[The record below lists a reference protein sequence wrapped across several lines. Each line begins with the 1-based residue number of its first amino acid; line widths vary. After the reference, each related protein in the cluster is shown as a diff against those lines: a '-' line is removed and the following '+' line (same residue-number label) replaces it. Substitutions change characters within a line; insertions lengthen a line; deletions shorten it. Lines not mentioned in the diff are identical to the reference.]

1 MAERRR
7 QIDPA
12 MSDRIER
19 ELGASALNIWSSLQ
33 SLLSLAPRAQAFVL
47 REARN
52 IDAHPVLFG
61 PPPPAPA
68 GSQRKAQVIHVV
80 LSAMPQPTQET
91 SWQQILEFR
100 AEQKQVDAMS
110 RLRTWIAKMARSDS
124 DAAELAEELQALM
137 ATYRVATKA
146 ARMRTQEGVVGVLTR
161 VADM

>member
-1 MAERRR
+1 
-7 QIDPA
+7 
-12 MSDRIER
+12 
-19 ELGASALNIWSSLQ
+19 
-33 SLLSLAPRAQAFVL
+33 
-47 REARN
+47 
-52 IDAHPVLFG
+52 
-61 PPPPAPA
+61 
-68 GSQRKAQVIHVV
+68 
-80 LSAMPQPTQET
+80 MPQPTQET